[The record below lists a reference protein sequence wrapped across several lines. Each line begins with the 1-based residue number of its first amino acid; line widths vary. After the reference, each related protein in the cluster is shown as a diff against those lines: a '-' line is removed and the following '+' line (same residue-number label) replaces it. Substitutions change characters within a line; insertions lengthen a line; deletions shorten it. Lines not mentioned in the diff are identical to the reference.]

1 MRMTNSLKALEKTM
15 EKEVLTFFTLLG
27 AGEAP
32 EDWQAVRHAHG
43 QPLPEPE
50 SDRKAE
56 TTAPH
61 HRPTE
66 ASDRSSH

>member
-32 EDWQAVRHAHG
+32 EDWQATG